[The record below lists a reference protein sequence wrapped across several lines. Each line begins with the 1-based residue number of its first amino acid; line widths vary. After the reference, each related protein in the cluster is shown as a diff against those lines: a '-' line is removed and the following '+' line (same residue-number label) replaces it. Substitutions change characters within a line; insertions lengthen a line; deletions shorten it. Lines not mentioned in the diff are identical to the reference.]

1 MFRFWGMGSYKLK
14 IIYNTKNVMKKL
26 KAFTLIETLI
36 VIVVFCIGIL
46 AVLQWLSQ
54 TLRNKDYA
62 NTQIK
67 SAFFAREWIELLFN
81 LRDANYHKELPW
93 NCIFNTKDSNVTL
106 TNEDDNPFCK
116 GYLWSWNENQILKI
130 WIWSD
135 NEYIHLETANLS
147 DDFDENLSWFQI
159 YFHTG
164 TKLNGET
171 WFIYNYTWTEDE
183 KTWFARYLLITWV
196 MADWQNIDKDKLLK
210 IESHVLYQRW
220 AITWEKVMETFIW
233 NYEFSQ

>member
-1 MFRFWGMGSYKLK
+1 
-14 IIYNTKNVMKKL
+14 MKKF

-36 VIVVFCIGIL
+36 VIIVFCIGIL
-46 AVLQWLSQ
+46 VVLQWLSQ

-81 LRDANYHKELPW
+81 LRDANYHKKLPR
-93 NCIFNTKDSNVTL
+93 NCIFNPRNSVTL
-106 TNEDDNPFCK
+106 INEDDNPFCI
-116 GYLWSWNENQILKI
+116 GYLWSWADNQILKI
-130 WIWSD
+130 WIWSG
-135 NEYIHLETANLS
+135 NEYVYVKTGNLA
-147 DDFDENLSWFQI
+147 DDFDQNLSWFQI

-171 WFIYNYTWTEDE
+171 WFRYDYTWTEDE

-196 MADWQNIDKDKLLK
+196 VADWWNVDKDKLLK
-210 IESHVLYQRW
+210 VESHVLYQRW
-220 AITWEKVMETFIW
+220 SITWEKVMETFIG
-233 NYEFSQ
+233 NYEFKQ